1 MSYKVTP
8 TLAAA
13 MLNALK
19 AQLDG
24 GRIYIFAG
32 AVPTDASEALDM
44 VTEHTE
50 LAELTLNGGGVT
62 GLTFDTT
69 TSALIS
75 KAVAEVWSGLVA
87 FDGADGP
94 GPGTLTQTFFRFC
107 EDGDNGRGAGTG
119 LSRIQG
125 TCGGPASTADGRLGS
140 DTLTDNGVNTTGASI
155 FTLSL
160 ASFG

>member
-87 FDGADGP
+87 FDGFAGP
-94 GPGTLTQTFFRFC
+94 GPGTLTPTFFRFC
-107 EDGDNGRGAGTG
+107 ESGDDGRGDGAG
-119 LSRIQG
+119 LARLQG
-125 TCGGPASTADGRLGS
+125 TVGGPASAADGRLGS
-140 DTLTDNGVNTTGASI
+140 DTLTDNAANTTGASI
-155 FTLSL
+155 FTVSLS
-160 ASFG
+160 SFG